1 MVHAAFDLIPFRETP
16 YNLQFIFAGK
26 MFQWQVEQS
35 FVAGITNMQIKT
47 STGTQI
53 IHFVNRTIQT
63 ASTSLYFTFSEL
75 GIKANG
81 TTFGVIANV
90 NRDSTHSQTASILVN
105 PTTSTGGATAP
116 IILESVRFIADTE
129 YNQISPELILKSNSN
144 YLIAVNNT
152 GLAASDANFSFV
164 WYESNN

>member
-1 MVHAAFDLIPFRETP
+1 MPHASFDLIPFRETP

-26 MFQWQVEQS
+26 MFQWQVDQTFPTS
-35 FVAGITNMQIKT
+35 FTNMQIKT

-53 IHFVNRTIQT
+53 IHFISRTIQT
-63 ASTSLYFTFSEL
+63 ASTGLYFTFSEL

-90 NRDSTHSQTASILVN
+90 NRDSTHSQTASIMVN

-116 IILESVRFIADTE
+116 VILESVRLVADTE

-144 YLIAVNNT
+144 YLMRVNNT
-152 GLAASDANFSFV
+152 GVAASDANFSFV